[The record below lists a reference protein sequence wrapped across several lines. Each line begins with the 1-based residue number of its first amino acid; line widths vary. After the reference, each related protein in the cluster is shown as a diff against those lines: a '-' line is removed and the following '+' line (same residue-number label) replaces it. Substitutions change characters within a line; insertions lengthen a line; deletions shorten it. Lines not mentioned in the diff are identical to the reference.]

1 GGGGRRRPKEVY
13 DLWLYIQMQYC
24 SHNNLQFFL
33 DEDPVR
39 RSQTRVD
46 MPQVMHIFMQVAKGL
61 QYVHACGLIH
71 RDLKPANCFLMRDG
85 TVKIGDFGLSRHIL
99 PADGINGSNAVAVA
113 AAAAAVADA
122 ADAKSAD
129 APGTKGDRASFAW
142 ESDHPLGGGGAG
154 VDDSITGGVGTYL
167 YASPEQMSGQG

>member
-1 GGGGRRRPKEVY
+1 
-13 DLWLYIQMQYC
+13 MQYC

-46 MPQVMHIFMQVAKGL
+46 MPQVMHIFMQIAKGL

-85 TVKIGDFGLSRHIL
+85 AVKIGDFGLSRHIL
-99 PADGINGSNAVAVA
+99 PADGIN
-113 AAAAAVADA
+113 AAAVSVLD
-122 ADAKSAD
+122 
-129 APGTKGDRASFAW
+129 GVGGD
-142 ESDHPLGGGGAG
+142 E
-154 VDDSITGGVGTYL
+154 SITGGVGTYL
-167 YASPEQMSGQG
+167 YASPEQMSGKG